1 MLRFPDQ
8 DLPADHPDRRLLST
22 LAGRLGVRQGAVALA
37 GSMAEYVAA
46 GLAAQPVVRDPA
58 RQAVLTA
65 RFLAPVLAGL
75 DALFRHLRAGLD
87 DDLRR
92 AQPTRG
98 GKPYPLGQCL
108 EIAKA
113 VLARLDGAAPAG
125 LPAEAARAWAAL
137 ADFRAAGGEV
147 RRAWGDLRGQYFQ
160 NALIV
165 GVLYVDAANDTV
177 VVTKPPVEILPL
189 DAVDFRP
196 VRDYA
201 HFARIAARYWGVTSL
216 PNHLLPDL
224 APYLPLIQLAPNGA
238 PAVGQLDPHMLG
250 LTLAGRFRPSE
261 CALSAPALPRPL
273 FDSLRDALAHGPF
286 AVATDPAA
294 GRAAALARCRA
305 WRAEGRF
312 DCASAFNAAM
322 LAAHGLNR
330 RLAGVRVAPRP
341 LERIA
346 LA

>member
-8 DLPADHPDRRLLST
+8 DLPESHPDRRLLST
-22 LAGRLGVRQGAVALA
+22 LAGRLGVREGAVALA

-46 GLAAQPVVRDPA
+46 GLAARPVVRDGP
-58 RQAVLTA
+58 RQAELTA
-65 RFLAPVLAGL
+65 RFLTPVLPGL

-92 AQPTRG
+92 ARPTRG
-98 GKPYPLGQCL
+98 GRPYPLGQCL

-113 VLARLDGAAPAG
+113 VLARLDGPAPAR
-125 LPAEAARAWAAL
+125 LPTDAARAWAAL

-147 RRAWGDLRGQYFQ
+147 RRAWGDLRGEYFQ

-189 DAVDFRP
+189 DDADFRP

-238 PAVGQLDPHMLG
+238 PAMGQLDPHMLG

-261 CALSAPALPRPL
+261 GALSAPVLPRPL
-273 FDSLRDALAHGPF
+273 FDCLREVLAGGPF
-286 AVATDPAA
+286 AVASDPAT

-312 DCASAFNAAM
+312 DDAPAFNAAM
-322 LAAHGLNR
+322 LAAVALNR
-330 RLAGVRVAPRP
+330 RLAGARVGLRP
-341 LERIA
+341 FERIE
-346 LA
+346 LG